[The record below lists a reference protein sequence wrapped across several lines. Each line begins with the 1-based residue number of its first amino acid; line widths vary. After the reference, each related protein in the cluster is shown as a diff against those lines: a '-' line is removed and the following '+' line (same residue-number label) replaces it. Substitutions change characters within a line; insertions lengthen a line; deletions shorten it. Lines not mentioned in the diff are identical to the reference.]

1 MSLKPE
7 ILYIAHRIPYPPNK
21 GDKIRSFNEIKYL
34 SKKFI
39 VDLVCLADDPAD
51 MKFTGQLKK
60 YCRRVVV
67 FRLKP
72 IMGKIK
78 GLFSLLKGKSIS
90 EGYFFHL
97 GMAVNIEKWLEK
109 YPYKAVICF
118 SSPMAVYLDST
129 RVKKSGT
136 LRCVMDFCDLDS
148 DKWLQYARKMG
159 GVLGLLYRLE
169 SYRLL
174 KLEKKINQS
183 FHASVFVSQK
193 EQLIFKKVYSK
204 ARNLVTI
211 PNGVDVDFFSP
222 GPDDCLKDPP
232 KKGSVLMFAG
242 VMDYYANVEGVLW
255 FCQRIFPLIK
265 KQVPDVCLVI
275 AGSRPVSAIQRLDKR
290 DDIQVTGYVRDIRP
304 WYGRADVCI
313 VPLRIA
319 RGVQNK
325 VLEAMAMAKP
335 VVSTP
340 EALQGICCLSGH
352 HLVSADNPGAFAQA
366 VVDLLKNPAHASE
379 LGQRAR
385 EFVHKEYNWNRCL
398 KPLER
403 IIS

>member
-34 SKKFI
+34 SKKFTI
-39 VDLVCLADDPAD
+39 DLVCLADDPAD
-51 MKFTGQLKK
+51 MKFAGQLKK

-67 FRLKP
+67 FRLKH
-72 IMGKIK
+72 IIGKIK

-97 GMAVNIEKWLEK
+97 GMAVTIERWLAK
-109 YPYKAVICF
+109 YPYKAILCF

-129 RVKKSGT
+129 RVNKSRKI
-136 LRCVMDFCDLDS
+136 RCIMDFCDLDS
-148 DKWLQYARKMG
+148 DKWLQYARKRG
-159 GVLGLLYRLE
+159 GLPGLIYRLE
-169 SYRLL
+169 SYRLF
-174 KLEKKINQS
+174 KFEKKINQS
-183 FHASVFVSQK
+183 FDSSVFVSQK
-193 EQLIFKKVYSK
+193 EQLLFKNAYPK

-211 PNGVDVDFFSP
+211 RNGVDVDFFSP
-222 GPDDCLKDPP
+222 GPDDGLEDPP
-232 KKGSVLMFAG
+232 KKGPVLMFAG
-242 VMDYYANVEGVLW
+242 VMDYYANVDGVLW

-265 KQVPDVCLVI
+265 KQIPDVCLVI
-275 AGSRPVSAIQRLDKR
+275 AGSRPVSSIQKLNNR
-290 DDIQVTGYVRDIRP
+290 DDIRVTGYVRDIRP
-304 WYGRADVCI
+304 WYARADVCI

-335 VVSTP
+335 MVSTP

-352 HLVSADNPGAFAQA
+352 HLVSADTPGAFAQA
-366 VVDLLKNPAHASE
+366 VVDVLKNPDHARKLS
-379 LGQRAR
+379 QSAR
-385 EFVHKEYNWNRCL
+385 KFVQKEYDWARCL
-398 KPLER
+398 NPLER
-403 IIS
+403 LIL